1 MRWDATASSR
11 RRAGRRAPVVVVTTV
26 LTALAALAALAA
38 CSGASGGSG
47 SQSSAPPGSTTPSA
61 ADDAAYTGP
70 GPYVAGTTTLDLGG
84 RKVEVWYPA
93 DPGAEA
99 GKTKAVFEI
108 RDLLPDQ
115 LKSLV
120 PDALN
125 PKYETDAYRD
135 ITASTKG
142 PFPLVLFSHGFAGY
156 PTEYQ
161 YLLTHLA
168 QWGFVV
174 AAPDFYERGLI
185 AAFTGSA
192 ASGDDTTVLQQTIQL
207 LTDQSNAAGTV
218 LTHTV
223 DATRIGAVGHS
234 AGVGSTLGIAAANP
248 NVKTFVAM
256 SGGLFDSGGP
266 NATTTAGGTGSTLPP
281 TKVPTQPGMVMT
293 GGKDNVAAF
302 DTVQHLYDA
311 MTPPKRLVVVKD
323 AGHNSFDDLCV
334 IGADQGGLLQI
345 AQKVGIKPT
354 DQIVRLFDDG
364 CTDQY
369 LAAQQ
374 VWPVARHFVTAQLRA
389 ELGVDPT
396 PVGLGPGVVDHF
408 APVAVDYQ
416 HQP

>member
-1 MRWDATASSR
+1 MGCDATPRPR
-11 RRAGRRAPVVVVTTV
+11 RRTGARAVVVIVG
-26 LTALAALAALAA
+26 TALAVLLAA
-38 CSGASGGSG
+38 CSSSTTGSDG
-47 SQSSAPPGSTTPSA
+47 QSSAPPGSTTPSA
-61 ADDAAYTGP
+61 TDDAAYTGP
-70 GPYVAGTTTLDLGG
+70 GPFVAGTTTLDLGG

-99 GKTKAVFEI
+99 GKPKAVFEI

-115 LKSLV
+115 LKGLV
-120 PDALN
+120 PDSLN
-125 PKYETDAYRD
+125 PKYDTDAYRD

-174 AAPDFYERGLI
+174 AAPDFFERGLV
-185 AAFTGSA
+185 AAFTGSRA
-192 ASGDDTTVLQQTIQL
+192 TSDDTTVLQSTIQL
-207 LTDQSNAAGTV
+207 MTIQSNTPGTV

-256 SGGLFDSGGP
+256 SGGLFDDGGP
-266 NATTTAGGTGSTLPP
+266 TTTGTIGTTGTTPP
-281 TKVPTQPGMVMT
+281 PLTVPTQPGMVMT

-302 DTVQHLYDA
+302 DTVQRLYDA
-311 MTPPKRLVVVKD
+311 MTPPKRFVVVKD

-345 AQKVGIKPT
+345 AEKVGIKPT

-389 ELGVDPT
+389 HLGVDPV
-396 PVGLGPGVVDHF
+396 PVGLGSGVVDHL
-408 APVAVDYQ
+408 APVAIDYQ
-416 HQP
+416 HEP